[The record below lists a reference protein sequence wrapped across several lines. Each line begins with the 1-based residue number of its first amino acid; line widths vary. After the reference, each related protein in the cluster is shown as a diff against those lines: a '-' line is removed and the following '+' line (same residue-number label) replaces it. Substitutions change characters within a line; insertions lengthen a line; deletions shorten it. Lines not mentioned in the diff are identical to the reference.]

1 MSLLK
6 KIEIFFISLA
16 YFFYKELDQFKNDLI
31 NIIKLHFFV
40 SSKKNANFKRF
51 INSNT
56 RVFKNFNNN
65 AKKKNYILVD
75 AIMGHPGYIC
85 TQLII
90 SKFLQKIIGGELIVL
105 NRKNNALIRSVSNS
119 YNIKNF
125 LQFKKDFFIIRLLNF
140 IKVSFSL
147 INIGNLDKINKIKF
161 NNIKIG
167 EITYDHYVRYTGDV
181 FIKKINF
188 KYIYFFFEA
197 TEYNKSIN
205 NILKKD
211 NYKALVLS
219 ETQFIPSAIVFQNA
233 LVKKIKV
240 YARYGGPKKI
250 GIRIY
255 NNINQI
261 YFWKQK
267 FEIKDFNTLK
277 ENFKNK
283 SAKDGHQ
290 IINNRINRIGDD
302 QDLNDT
308 KAAFK
313 KGIQFTKKDLCK
325 KYNWDLKKPIVGI
338 FDHSYTDGLFI
349 SGRSIFKTNYE
360 WIKHTFNQIKKVKDV
375 NWLIKPHPI
384 KLSETHKPITST
396 EIEFDKIIGNN
407 FDNIKLFSSNL
418 SYSDLFDILSVI
430 ITGNGTVGIEFATFG
445 VPCIIANNSHY
456 DHLGFT
462 NKPKSKVEYNH
473 LLKNIKN
480 IKNLTNEQ
488 KINSRIY
495 TSLELNLSLHDL
507 SLLPKFQTNSE
518 IYYNK
523 NYINFWKNLN
533 KKLKY
538 FNINND
544 EFYKGLKNQIKN
556 NKTHTLKKKY

>member
-1 MSLLK
+1 MSLIK
-6 KIEIFFISLA
+6 KIKIFFISII
-16 YFFYKELDQFKNDLI
+16 YFFYKEFDQFKNDLI
-31 NIIKLHFFV
+31 NIIKLFFFV
-40 SSKKNANFKRF
+40 SSKKSNFKRF

-56 RVFKNFNNN
+56 KVFKDFDNN
-65 AKKKNYILVD
+65 KKKNYILVD
-75 AIMGHPGYIC
+75 TIMGHPGYIC

-90 SKFLQKIIGGELIVL
+90 SKFVQKITGGELVVL
-105 NRKNNALIRSVSNS
+105 SRKDNALIRSVSNS
-119 YNIKNF
+119 YNIKSFLHFKRDFFAIRFLNF
-125 LQFKKDFFIIRLLNF
+125 L
-140 IKVSFSL
+140 KVLYSL
-147 INIGNLDKINKIKF
+147 INIDNLDEIKRIKL

-197 TEYNKSIN
+197 TEYNKVIN
-205 NILKKD
+205 NILTKNNFKS
-211 NYKALVLS
+211 LILS

-255 NNINQI
+255 SNIDQI
-261 YFWKQK
+261 YSWKQK
-267 FEIKDFNTLK
+267 FGIKDFNILK
-277 ENFKNK
+277 NHFKNK
-283 SAKDGHQ
+283 LAKDGYR

-308 KAAFK
+308 KIAFK
-313 KGIQFTKKDLCK
+313 KGIKFTKKDLCEI
-325 KYNWDLKKPIVGI
+325 YNWDLKKPIVGI
-338 FDHSYTDGLFI
+338 FDHSYTDGLFV
-349 SGRSIFKTNYE
+349 SGRSIFETNYE
-360 WIKHTFNQIKKVKDV
+360 WIKYTFNEIKKIKDV

-384 KLSETHKPITST
+384 KLSETHKPKTST
-396 EIEFDKIIGNN
+396 EIEFNKIIGDN
-407 FDNIKLFSSNL
+407 FDNIKLFSNNL
-418 SYSDLFDILSVI
+418 NYSDLFDVLSAIV
-430 ITGNGTVGIEFATFG
+430 TGNGTVGIEFATFG
-445 VPCIIANNSHY
+445 VPCVLANHSHY

-462 NKPKSKVEYNH
+462 NKPKSKIEYKN

-480 IKNLTNEQ
+480 IKKLTKEQ

-507 SLLPKFQTNSE
+507 SLLPTFQTNSE
-518 IYYNK
+518 IYYKK

-538 FNINND
+538 FKLNND
-544 EFYKGLKNQIKN
+544 KFYKNLKIQIEK
-556 NKTHTLKKKY
+556 NKTHTLKNNID